1 MRRAGP
7 VQPGR
12 VHLERIRAFG
22 QTRRPRLSNESARE
36 SARESAGE
44 SAGGDGTEPVA
55 LNVVVPAR
63 FQPILDEA
71 RPLAEAF
78 RAHGHTLY
86 LVGGIVRD
94 TLLGLSRSA
103 PDIDCTTDASP
114 DQIEAIVRSLKP
126 ESIWTVGK
134 KFGTIG
140 AHLRMGVSSGT
151 PKDGPVRPVEI
162 TTHRA
167 EAYNA
172 DSRKPDVEFSTD
184 INADLSRRDFTVNA
198 MALSILDL
206 ELIDPFNGAVDLANK
221 VLRTPL
227 SPAVSFTD
235 DPLRMLRAARFIAGY
250 ELAPDEAV
258 VAAVREFG
266 ERLEIVSAERV
277 RDELDKLLIT
287 TDPSAGLWFIVET
300 NLAAY
305 FLPELPAMALEQ
317 DPIHRHKDVLAH
329 TLAVVA
335 KTSPERVL
343 RMAALLHDIAK
354 PKTRSIGPH
363 GVSFHHHDIVGARM
377 ARDRLRALRYS
388 NDDVHDISELVA
400 LHLRFHTYS
409 MGWTDSAVRRYVR
422 DAGPLLDKLN
432 ELTRCDCTTR
442 NAKKAAILAKRMDDL
457 EDRIAELRAQEE
469 IDSIRPDLDGVAV
482 MEYLA
487 AGPGRHIGEALNMLL
502 EARMEEGPLGEDEA
516 KRRLDVWWAKR
527 SAAPIAEKPLRVRK
541 VKEQKE
547 AKEPGASDE
556 GHNSV

>member
-1 MRRAGP
+1 VAKGRVGVGAGSRAPGGP
-7 VQPGR
+7 VHSRHVHPRKDRSFRPKSEANRCR
-12 VHLERIRAFG
+12 V
-22 QTRRPRLSNESARE
+22 QVRE
-36 SARESAGE
+36 VSRGF
-44 SAGGDGTEPVA
+44 DGEPVA
-55 LNVVVPAR
+55 LGAVVPAR
-63 FQPILDEA
+63 FQPILDET

-78 RAHGHTLY
+78 RARGHTLY

-114 DQIEAIVRSLKP
+114 DQIEAIIRSLKP

-140 AHLRMGVSSGT
+140 AHLRMGDQE
-151 PKDGPVRPVEI
+151 KAGPVRPVEI

-184 INADLSRRDFTVNA
+184 ITADLSRRDFTVNA

-206 ELIDPFNGAVDLANK
+206 ELIDPFNGAVDLAKK

-250 ELAPDEAV
+250 ELAPDEAL

-266 ERLEIVSAERV
+266 DRLEIVSAERV
-277 RDELDKLLIT
+277 RDELDKLLVT
-287 TDPSAGLWFIVET
+287 PDPSAGLWFIVET

-388 NDDVHDISELVA
+388 NDDVADISELVA

-442 NAKKAAILAKRMDDL
+442 NAKKAAMLAKRMDDL

-469 IDSIRPDLDGVAV
+469 IDSIRPDLDGNAI

-502 EARMEEGPLGEDEA
+502 EARMEEGPLGEEEA
-516 KRRLDVWWAKR
+516 KRRLDAWWAKR
-527 SAAPIAEKPLRVRK
+527 SVAGIIEKPVRTRK
-541 VKEQKE
+541 TK
-547 AKEPGASDE
+547 ASDE
-556 GHNSV
+556 GLNSV

>member
-1 MRRAGP
+1 MGPAAVLCWGSSVWSCDGSFFGKQHRADP
-7 VQPGR
+7 
-12 VHLERIRAFG
+12 FG
-22 QTRRPRLSNESARE
+22 
-36 SARESAGE
+36 
-44 SAGGDGTEPVA
+44 PVA
-55 LNVVVPAR
+55 LNLVVPAR
-63 FQPILDEA
+63 FQSILNET
-71 RPLAEAF
+71 RPVAEAF
-78 RAHGHTLY
+78 AARGFTLY

-94 TLLGLSRSA
+94 TMLGLSRSA

-114 DQIEAIVRSLKP
+114 DDIEAIVRSLKP

-140 AHLRMGVSSGT
+140 AHLRTGSKSDGV
-151 PKDGPVRPVEI
+151 PGPVRPIEI

-184 INADLSRRDFTVNA
+184 IRADLSRRDFTVNA

-206 ELIDPFNGAVDLANK
+206 ELIDPFHGAVDLAAK

-250 ELAPDEAV
+250 ELAPEPALV
-258 VAAVREFG
+258 EAVREFG
-266 ERLEIVSAERV
+266 ERLAIVSAERV
-277 RDELDKLLIT
+277 RDELDKLLVT
-287 TDPSAGLWFIVET
+287 PDPSAGLWFIVET

-388 NDDVHDISELVA
+388 NDDVADISELVA

-409 MGWTDSAVRRYVR
+409 MGWTDAAVRRYVR

-442 NAKKAAILAKRMDDL
+442 NAKKAAMLAKRMDDL

-469 IDSIRPDLDGVAV
+469 IDSIRPDLDGNAV
-482 MEYLA
+482 MEYLG
-487 AGPGRHIGEALNMLL
+487 AGPGRHIGEALTMLL
-502 EARMEEGPLGEDEA
+502 EARMEEGPLGEVEA
-516 KRRLDVWWAKR
+516 KRRLDVWWAAR
-527 SAAPIAEKPLRVRK
+527 SAAPIQTKPVRARK
-541 VKEQKE
+541 TKPETVSGESAPTPNGSGE
-547 AKEPGASDE
+547 
-556 GHNSV
+556 